1 VTTQQSTT
9 KPATTAPPS
18 TTSTRAPPSGDC
30 DQVRL
35 TGPYPEDMDYDG
47 VYIKTGEMNDGF
59 PVWKHEDQDKW
70 LFFGPVLKNDFNSWA
85 MFWEFL
91 SKQDFS

>member
-1 VTTQQSTT
+1 MTTQQSTV
-9 KPATTAPPS
+9 KPATTAPPAITKS
-18 TTSTRAPPSGDC
+18 SIRAPPSGDC

-59 PVWKHEDQDKW
+59 SVWKHEDQDKW
-70 LFFGPVLKNDFNSWA
+70 LFFGPVLKNDFNS
-85 MFWEFL
+85 
-91 SKQDFS
+91 